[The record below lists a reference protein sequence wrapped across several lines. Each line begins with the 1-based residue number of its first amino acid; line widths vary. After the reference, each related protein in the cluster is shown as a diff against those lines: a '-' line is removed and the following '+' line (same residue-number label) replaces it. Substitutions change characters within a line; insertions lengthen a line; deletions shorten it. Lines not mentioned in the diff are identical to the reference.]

1 MLPHDPLVDSQIFAE
16 AWAFDAVKRRP
27 WRAGNDAV
35 LCEYLLA
42 KAICDDL
49 DTEEE
54 DRQRWTHL
62 AAEIFDLAWRGL
74 ACFFALVGL
83 FVVARQ
89 PPEQA
94 IFLAGLLTL
103 GGVLF
108 ELWRGL
114 SDRRWAGELEEL
126 AVMKGAERC

>member
-1 MLPHDPLVDSQIFAE
+1 MLPHDPLLDAE
-16 AWAFDAVKRRP
+16 AWVLDAVKRRP
-27 WRAGNDAV
+27 WRDDAV

-42 KAICDDL
+42 EAIRDDL
-49 DTEEE
+49 DAEEE
-54 DRQRWTHL
+54 RRRRLSDLT
-62 AAEIFDLAWRGL
+62 AEIFDLTWRGI

-83 FVVARQ
+83 FVVARR
-89 PPEQA
+89 PPEEA

-114 SDRRWAGELEEL
+114 NDRRWGEELEKL
-126 AVMKGAERC
+126 AVIAEEGARDA

>member
-1 MLPHDPLVDSQIFAE
+1 MLPHDSRIDSLIFAE
-16 AWAFDAVKRRP
+16 AWALDAVKRRP